1 MNSPR
6 SGDVADR
13 PSGRA
18 RPQRLTTSPH
28 HRHGVTASPHHGYD
42 EGRGH
47 GARCGRTGDDAGVR
61 RARGAL
67 RHPRLARPARGGHGR
82 PRRRVPDNGK
92 ARQIIPWEV
101 LAGVGMQWSQFG
113 RRVKQYSIELCPSSP
128 IDDRDPVLWALVR
141 DEEPVGLGLPRLRY
155 RLPIP
160 ARQSGAGDDGGPAVR
175 PAAPLAG
182 RGAARTRPSRPP
194 GPEPAPQRLKTVARS
209 AKTPESRTPH
219 TSVRGQRR
227 RLGRTD
233 VRRAVR
239 HSLSPPSGRVLR
251 RR

>member
-1 MNSPR
+1 MAGLVMMLVFGALGVLFGIPVWHGR
-6 SGDVADR
+6 RAAVMVDR
-13 PSGRA
+13 
-18 RPQRLTTSPH
+18 
-28 HRHGVTASPHHGYD
+28 
-42 EGRGH
+42 
-47 GARCGRTGDDAGVR
+47 AGVW
-61 RARGAL
+61 L
-67 RHPRLARPARGGHGR
+67 
-82 PRRRVPDNGK
+82 DNGK

-113 RRVKQYSIELCPSSP
+113 RRVKQYSIELCPSGP

-141 DEEPVGLGLPRLRY
+141 DEEPVGPGLPRLRY

-182 RGAARTRPSRPP
+182 RGTARTRPSRPP
-194 GPEPAPQRLKTVARS
+194 GPEPAPQRLKTGARS

-239 HSLSPPSGRVLR
+239 RSLSPPSGRVLR